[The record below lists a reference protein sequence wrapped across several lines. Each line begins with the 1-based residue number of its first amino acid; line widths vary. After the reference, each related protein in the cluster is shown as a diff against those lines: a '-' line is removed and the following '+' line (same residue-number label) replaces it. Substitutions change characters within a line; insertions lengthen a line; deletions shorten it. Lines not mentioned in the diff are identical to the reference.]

1 MNKFYVV
8 IHDYI
13 IENIYKELVL
23 DHSVLVGIFSYD
35 EEGLKQ
41 AELLA
46 EHEGGKDIRIEER
59 VLITNL

>member
-8 IHDYI
+8 FHDYI
-13 IENIYKELVL
+13 TENIYKELVL
-23 DHSVLVGIFSYD
+23 ERSVLVGIFSHD
-35 EEGLKQ
+35 EDGLKQ

-46 EHEGGKDIRIEER
+46 EHEGSKNIRIEEK

>member
-8 IHDYI
+8 VHDYI
-13 IENIYKELVL
+13 KDFYGEQIL
-23 DHSVLVGIFSYD
+23 DHSTLVGIFSYD

-46 EHEGGKDIRIEER
+46 EHEGSKNIRIEEK

>member
-13 IENIYKELVL
+13 VEDLYNELVL
-23 DHSVLVGIFSYD
+23 DHSTLVGIFSYD

-41 AELLA
+41 AKLLA
-46 EHEGGKDIRIEER
+46 EHEGSKDIRIEER

>member
-8 IHDYI
+8 FHDYI
-13 IENIYKELVL
+13 KDLYGEQIL
-23 DHSVLVGIFSYD
+23 DYSTLVGIFSHD
-35 EEGLKQ
+35 EDGLKQ

-46 EHEGGKDIRIEER
+46 EHEGGKDIRIEEK